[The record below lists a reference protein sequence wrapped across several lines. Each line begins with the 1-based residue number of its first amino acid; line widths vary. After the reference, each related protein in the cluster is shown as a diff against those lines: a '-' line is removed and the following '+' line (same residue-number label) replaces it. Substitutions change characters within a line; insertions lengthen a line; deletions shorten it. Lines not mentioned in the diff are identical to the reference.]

1 MGGGG
6 VLCSALVFA
15 SISISALRYDGVI
28 GCFAEMVKAITSA
41 SRDGFH
47 RHVFSEG
54 CLRVCLHPELS
65 SVFHLFCFTVQVGR
79 FSSLGRSIAWDL
91 YFKGNWTS

>member
-47 RHVFSEG
+47 RHVFFRGVFTGVFTSG
-54 CLRVCLHPELS
+54 IVLRVPPFL
-65 SVFHLFCFTVQVGR
+65 FHCTG
-79 FSSLGRSIAWDL
+79 W
-91 YFKGNWTS
+91 